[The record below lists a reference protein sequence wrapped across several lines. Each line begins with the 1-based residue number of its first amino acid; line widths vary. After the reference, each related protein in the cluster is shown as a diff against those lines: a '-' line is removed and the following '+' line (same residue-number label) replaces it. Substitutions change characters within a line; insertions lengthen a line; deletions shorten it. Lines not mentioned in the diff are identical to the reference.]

1 MARWLNVENDLK
13 TLIYQTTGF
22 QEGDE
27 NFAICVQF
35 AMTNIKYHRFLSVDS
50 HKVTKSINGILEKF
64 EIHSQLDKKDCLQRL
79 CEQFLST
86 PCFEGR
92 DTGKTDTH
100 YSLLM
105 LLLSIGENPTHATY
119 IEKPKILKAPVV
131 DDFDW
136 GAYLREGEETFST
149 IYADSDSESD
159 YDPLSDEETVVTVGS
174 KAMEIPESQEV
185 DSRISTILSDATTF
199 HVEEEPD
206 PRESGMT
213 WLTRNVTVQ
222 YWCGQNRPEDP
233 ESMENLKKDWERYRE
248 ATDPLYSNQNNITMS
263 EIQLLREVLWI
274 LGGATDSFVFVL
286 HGEEYIVR
294 ENIYVQHLTDNSLE
308 SYLSSFAKYG
318 SCVQRLLRFEE
329 ESICGSYDLSITDSN
344 RLTCQTYQA
353 FANAISNFIK
363 SLRKELTQLEKRIIK
378 QEQTMTLAML
388 HGDLSPWLKKTEVVH
403 SVYIRGVR
411 EAGWLVNNCQ
421 RASHLLSVLFET
433 VVEYDTLGQNASDIV
448 ELLIPLWIQTTK
460 PYIEVI
466 DEWITNGNLVDPR
479 SEFILKRNEGVK
491 SLDESFWETA
501 FTIHVPADSTLRD
514 GIQKSQ
520 HTVTDN
526 SQSKRGTQSVDKS
539 YASSHW
545 APEFLEPVILEV
557 VLAGK
562 SMEMLQDL
570 GKLADVCGVT
580 REKSLYM
587 SFLESL
593 QALLGTRPHD
603 DFTEE
608 SPPELSMYPEQID
621 RQMKIKGIYDPLLKI
636 NFMDVFHSCNVRLQ
650 GPIDEEDQ
658 DSKMLN
664 VLETE
669 RLHPINLVLRQC
681 LYPHITH
688 KYSRVCTRLVQILK
702 EEYHLMDYLAA
713 MRHFFLMEAG
723 DTMFDFYSPIFDK
736 IRLNSHWRDIS
747 TVNLILQEA
756 LQAHYPEETS
766 RLYVSLEDLPKDR
779 RPINITDCIELHFKV
794 PWPVDVVISS
804 KCQAI
809 YNQIFTFLLQVKRAK
824 YCLDELRFCDLE
836 KDILPHNHSGTEFSR
851 HLDED
856 MPRKGRTHR
865 MHVLR
870 MRLTYFV
877 NSLHNYIMTRILH
890 STGIEFKQDLGKAK
904 DLDQIIAVHNKYVNT
919 IHERCLLHKMVK
931 LLKQAVMN
939 VLNLILNFQALWD
952 EGIQEISLKTI
963 EGMEIEFSR
972 CILFLSTFLNNV
984 TKRGSFPHCKL
995 KKKKKISY
1003 ICPYCR
1009 QTHSANFC
1017 KCLNDTDV

>member
-1 MARWLNVENDLK
+1 MARWLNIENDIK
-13 TLIYQTTGF
+13 TLVFQITGF
-22 QEGDE
+22 QEGEE
-27 NFAICVQF
+27 NFALCVQF
-35 AMTNIKYHRFLSVDS
+35 AMSNIKYHRFLSVDS
-50 HKVTKSINGILEKF
+50 HRVTKSLNGMLEKF

-79 CEQFLST
+79 CDQFLSM

-105 LLLSIGENPTHATY
+105 LLLNVGENPTHSPYAG
-119 IEKPKILKAPVV
+119 KAQILKAPEVV

-136 GAYLREGEETFST
+136 GAYLREGIETYST

-159 YDPLSDEETVVTVGS
+159 FEPLSDDDDETVVPVKS
-174 KAMEIPESQEV
+174 KDIEISEKQEV
-185 DSRISTILSDATTF
+185 DPSISTITSDASTF
-199 HVEEEPD
+199 YVEEEPD
-206 PRESGMT
+206 PRESGVA

-222 YWCGQNRPEDP
+222 YWCGQNQPEDP
-233 ESMENLKKDWERYRE
+233 ESTENLKKDWQKYRE
-248 ATDPLYSNQNNITMS
+248 ATDPIYTNKDSVTMS

-274 LGGATDSFVFVL
+274 LAGVTDSFVFIL
-286 HGEEYIVR
+286 HGDEFIVR
-294 ENIYVQHLTDNSLE
+294 ENIFVQHLTDNSLK
-308 SYLSSFAKYG
+308 SYLSCFARYG
-318 SCVQRLLRFEE
+318 SYVQHLLCFEE
-329 ESICGSYDLSITDSN
+329 EAICGSYDLSITDN
-344 RLTCQTYQA
+344 NNLTCQTYQA

-363 SLRKELTQLEKRIIK
+363 SLRKELTQLEKRMTK

-388 HGDLSPWLKKTEVVH
+388 HGDLSPWLKKIELIH
-403 SVYIRGVR
+403 SLYVRGIQ
-411 EAGWLVNNCQ
+411 EADWMVNNCQ
-421 RASHLLSVLFET
+421 RASHLLSGLFEA
-433 VVEYDTLGQNASDIV
+433 VVEYDTLGQNASDVV

-479 SEFILKRNEGVK
+479 SEFILKRNENVK

-501 FTIHVPADSTLRD
+501 FTIHIPEDSALPSE
-514 GIQKSQ
+514 IHESQ
-520 HTVTDN
+520 HTVTEKSKPN
-526 SQSKRGTQSVDKS
+526 SSRKSVDKS
-539 YASSHW
+539 AGSSHW

-562 SMEMLQDL
+562 SMEMIQDL
-570 GKLADVCGVT
+570 GKLADVCGVK
-580 REKSLYM
+580 REKSLYTL
-587 SFLESL
+587 FLESL
-593 QALLGTRPHD
+593 QELLGTRPHE
-603 DFTEE
+603 DFIKE
-608 SPPELSMYPEQID
+608 PPPDLSMYPEQVD
-621 RQMKIKGIYDPLLKI
+621 RQMKIKGIHDPLLKI
-636 NFMDVFHSCNVRLQ
+636 NFMNIFHACNVRLH
-650 GPIDEEDQ
+650 GPIEEEDQ
-658 DSKMLN
+658 DSQMLS

-669 RLHPINLVLRQC
+669 RLQPINLILKQC
-681 LYPHITH
+681 LYPHITQ
-688 KYSRVCTRLVQILK
+688 KYSKVCTCLVQILK
-702 EEYHLMDYLAA
+702 EEYNLMGYLAA

-736 IRLNSHWRDIS
+736 IRLNTHWRDIS

-756 LQAHYPEETS
+756 LQAHFPEES
-766 RLYVSLEDLPKDR
+766 RRLYVSIEDLPKDR
-779 RPINITDCIELHFKV
+779 HPINITDCIKLHYKV

-836 KDILPHNHSGTEFSR
+836 KDSVLHSHSGTEFSL

-856 MPRKGRTHR
+856 MPREGRIHR
-865 MHVLR
+865 MHILR

-890 STGIEFKQDLGKAK
+890 STGIEFKQDLEKAK

-984 TKRGSFPHCKL
+984 IKRGSFPHLESLAFALVTSTEHLTKG
-995 KKKKKISY
+995 
-1003 ICPYCR
+1003 R
-1009 QTHSANFC
+1009 AHVT
-1017 KCLNDTDV
+1017 